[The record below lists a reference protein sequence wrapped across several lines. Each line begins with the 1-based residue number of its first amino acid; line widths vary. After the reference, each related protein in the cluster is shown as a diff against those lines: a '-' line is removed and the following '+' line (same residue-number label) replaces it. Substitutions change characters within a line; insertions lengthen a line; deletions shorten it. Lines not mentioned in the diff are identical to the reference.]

1 MLRLTSK
8 ISIGNYSFTNCVEV
22 EISSSW
28 NQLTDTCTITIPR
41 KVKWEGKDLAAGNNP
56 AISVGDA
63 VKVDLGYNFQNT
75 TYFQG
80 YVTAISV
87 RTPVTIECQDAFWF
101 LKQCSGSFSLG
112 KGTTVLDIIGQ
123 VKKIYNASNIKK
135 QYGVGITF
143 TPLANTTVGT
153 FRADRVSMAFVL
165 SSLKDKLGI
174 ISFTRNNTI
183 YTGLAYY
190 DNQRNVVQRIFNYNI
205 ISDSLEYKKASDI
218 KIKLVV
224 KSVDNKN
231 LKPVEVGDADGDTRT
246 YYVAG
251 MTSQAQMKAVGERE
265 LPRYKYTGWFGSF
278 TTFGDEFIKHGDVID
293 MVDNVIK
300 DRNGK
305 FLVKKVTT
313 KFGINGFRNEVEM
326 DKQAA

>member
-8 ISIGNYSFTNCVEV
+8 ISIGQYTFNNVNDVNIE
-22 EISSSW
+22 SSW
-28 NQLTDTCTITIPR
+28 NQLTDTCTLTIPR

-56 AISVGDA
+56 AISVGDV
-63 VKVDLGYNFQNT
+63 VKIELGYNFQYS
-75 TYFQG
+75 TYFEG
-80 YVTAISV
+80 YVTSISV
-87 RTPVTIECQDAFWF
+87 KTPVTIECQDAFWF
-101 LKQCSGSFSLG
+101 LKQCSGSFTLG
-112 KGTTVLDIIGQ
+112 KGSTLTNVLDE

-135 QYGVGITF
+135 QYGVNLIF
-143 TPLANTTVGT
+143 TPLANTVIGS

-174 ISFTRNNTI
+174 ISFSRNNVL
-183 YTGLAYY
+183 YSGLAYY
-190 DNQRNVVQRIFNYNI
+190 DNQRSIVQRIFNYNI
-205 ISDSLEYKKASDI
+205 ISDSLEYRKATDI

-231 LKPVEVGDADGDTRT
+231 LKAVEVGDVDGDTRT

-251 MTSQAQMKAVGERE
+251 MTTQAQMKDVGERE

-278 TTFGDEFIKHGDVID
+278 VTFGDVFIKHGDIID
-293 MVDNVIK
+293 LVDNVIA

-313 KFGINGFRNEVEM
+313 KFGVGGFRNEIEL
-326 DKQAA
+326 DKAA